1 MLPDKED
8 FFPFPRMA
16 RLSREVVITE
26 KLDGTN
32 AQVFVYHDGRVV
44 AGSRNRWLT
53 PDSDNFGFAA
63 WVEHNKEELLQLG
76 PGRHFGEWWG
86 SGIQRG
92 YGLSHKKFSLFNATR
107 WEVERP
113 SCCEVVPVLYRG
125 IFDTAAVDKCLDML
139 REGGSWA
146 APGFMQP
153 EGVVVYHVAGEIGF
167 KKTLEDDDVP
177 KSVAAK
183 RVSGYA

>member
-1 MLPDKED
+1 M
-8 FFPFPRMA
+8 
-16 RLSREVVITE
+16 
-26 KLDGTN
+26 
-32 AQVFVYHDGRVV
+32 
-44 AGSRNRWLT
+44 
-53 PDSDNFGFAA
+53 
-63 WVEHNKEELLQLG
+63 
-76 PGRHFGEWWG
+76 
-86 SGIQRG
+86 
-92 YGLSHKKFSLFNATR
+92 
-107 WEVERP
+107 
-113 SCCEVVPVLYRG
+113 PVLYRG

-139 REGGSWA
+139 REGGSRA